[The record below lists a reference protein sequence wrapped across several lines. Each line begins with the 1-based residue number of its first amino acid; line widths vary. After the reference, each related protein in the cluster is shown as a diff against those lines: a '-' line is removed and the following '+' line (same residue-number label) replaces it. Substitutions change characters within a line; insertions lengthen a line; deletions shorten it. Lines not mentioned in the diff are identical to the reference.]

1 MRRALRGSV
10 RRELESSAPRKRAT
24 LEFDVQRSAALLE
37 IAEVVSRRREPAD
50 LFRDLAPHLRA
61 IVPFD
66 FLNFARFD
74 PARNVTQMYV
84 WEGAEWPREPMEIE
98 AVGAAVGS
106 VWRNQAV
113 LFYQ

>member
-1 MRRALRGSV
+1 
-10 RRELESSAPRKRAT
+10 
-24 LEFDVQRSAALLE
+24 
-37 IAEVVSRRREPAD
+37 
-50 LFRDLAPHLRA
+50 
-61 IVPFD
+61 
-66 FLNFARFD
+66 
-74 PARNVTQMYV
+74 MYV